1 MMEAGTDYKFRDDL
15 FNPKEDGST
24 VPIELMVDPFA
35 GVVYRY
41 TTVGFKVGEDDI
53 PRIQYDYEII
63 RTNDLSMVT
72 LRKNEK
78 FNTMLGLILNAML
91 LDLGDASEV
100 EAGANNTKES
110 DTEGR
115 LYEKSSS
122 VSEG

>member
-1 MMEAGTDYKFRDDL
+1 MEAGTDYKFRDDL

-53 PRIQYDYEII
+53 PRIQYDYEILK
-63 RTNDLSMVT
+63 TNELSMIT

-110 DTEGR
+110 NSEGR
-115 LYEKSSS
+115 LHEESSS

>member
-1 MMEAGTDYKFRDDL
+1 MEAGTDYKFRDDL

-24 VPIELMVDPFA
+24 VPIELMVDPFT

-63 RTNDLSMVT
+63 KTNDLSMVT

-100 EAGANNTKES
+100 ETGTSNTEEP
-110 DTEGR
+110 DTER
-115 LYEKSSS
+115 KLHEESST
-122 VSEG
+122 VPQG

>member
-1 MMEAGTDYKFRDDL
+1 MQVGNDYKFRDDM

-63 RTNDLSMVT
+63 KTNDLSMIT

-100 EAGANNTKES
+100 EAGANNSEES
-110 DTEGR
+110 NSEGR
-115 LYEKSSS
+115 LYEESSS